1 MNSTI
6 FNFIS
11 PSFNN
16 EIIVNA
22 DKSIS
27 HRAVILSSLA
37 YGKSRI
43 TNLLA
48 SQDVQN
54 TINCFSQMGVSFIK
68 EGSNNYIVNSNG
80 FKSFNSF
87 KNTHYDFYMGNSGT
101 STRLLAGILSSN
113 IGVPCTLS
121 GDNSL
126 SKRPMKRIID
136 PLIKMGANIVSANQD
151 NLLPIKIHPKQLQ
164 AIDYNLEIPSAQVKS
179 CLILAGLFARGNTN
193 ITFREKTRDH
203 TENMLKN
210 LGVDI
215 KEQALIDNTNQADIL
230 YKLSI
235 NPIDNNLPTYEYNVP
250 ADFSSAAFFIV
261 ATLISKNSSLLIK
274 NVNLNPLRCG
284 LLNAC
289 LEMGAKINIENQKII
304 QGELCGDLF
313 VKSSELKPINLNKN
327 IISTMI
333 DEFPIYFVLC
343 SFINGKTT
351 INNLNE
357 LRVKESD
364 RLKAM
369 VINLQKVG
377 IKVNEL
383 ENGIEI
389 FGKDDNLNTNNIILD
404 SFEDH
409 RIAMSLIIMGLRS
422 SKKLG
427 VKNCENIN
435 TSFPDFIKI
444 CNQLNFNITMDKH
457 D

>member
-11 PSFNN
+11 PNFNN
-16 EIIVNA
+16 EILVNA

-27 HRAVILSSLA
+27 HRAVILSSLSC
-37 YGKSRI
+37 GNSKI
-43 TNLLA
+43 TNLLI

-54 TINCFSQMGVSFIK
+54 TMNCFTKMGVEFIK
-68 EGSNNYIVNSNG
+68 QDKENNYIVNSKG
-80 FKSFNSF
+80 FKSFNSS

-101 STRLLAGILSSN
+101 STRLLCGILCSN
-113 IGVPCTLS
+113 IGVSCTIS

-126 SKRPMKRIID
+126 SRRPMKRIIN
-136 PLIKMGANIVSANQD
+136 PLKEMGANISANQD
-151 NLLPIKIHPKQLQ
+151 NLLPITISPKQLK

-179 CLILAGLFARGNTN
+179 CLILAGLFAQGTTK
-193 ITFREKTRDH
+193 IAFKEKTRDH

-215 KEQALIDNTNQADIL
+215 KEEAIVNHLSNNEL
-230 YKLSI
+230 SYKLHI
-235 NPIDNNLPTYEYNVP
+235 NPIDNLNTYDYEVP
-250 ADFSSAAFFIV
+250 ADFSSASFFIV
-261 ATLISKNSSLLIK
+261 ATLISKDSKLLIK

-284 LLNAC
+284 LLHAC
-289 LEMGAKINIENQKII
+289 IEMGAKISIENQKII

-313 VKSSELKPINLNKN
+313 IQSSELKPINLSKDT
-327 IISTMI
+327 ISTMI

-343 SFINGKTT
+343 SFINGKTA
-351 INNLNE
+351 INNLHE

-377 IKVNEL
+377 IEVNEL

-389 FGKDDNLNTNNIILD
+389 FGKDDNLSIKNVILD

-409 RIAMSLIIMGLRS
+409 RVAMSLIVMGLKS
-422 SKKLG
+422 IHPLG
-427 VKNCENIN
+427 IKNCENIN

-444 CNQLNFNITMDKH
+444 CKQLNFNINNG
-457 D
+457 